1 MDGFDNNNNNGTGF
15 TQPKGTQAGST
26 QADTTPVN
34 NVQPESTQTGT
45 GYSQPETNSAQTNT
59 GYSQPETNTAQT
71 NTGYSQPDNSFNTQN
86 NYDTQNTYNPQNNWN
101 SSNSWDMSDG
111 VDEED
116 YLKRQNKWFV
126 ISIIDTV
133 ISIVCCCNMFGVG
146 MIAAIVGLVCSI
158 TSKNAYRDGDMTR
171 AESQLKVSKI
181 ANIVFFVLLGLA
193 ILGNIV
199 YYLLYGA
206 AIGASMLEQY
216 NLGN

>member
-15 TQPKGTQAGST
+15 TQPEGTQAGST
-26 QADTTPVN
+26 QADTTSVN
-34 NVQPESTQTGT
+34 NVQPESTQTG
-45 GYSQPETNSAQTNT
+45 T

-86 NYDTQNTYNPQNNWN
+86 NYDTQNTYNAQNTYNSQNNWN

-116 YLKRQNKWFV
+116 YLKRQNKWFI
-126 ISIIDTV
+126 ISIVDTV
-133 ISIVCCCNMFGVG
+133 ISVVCCCNMFGVG

-199 YYLLYGA
+199 YYVLYGA
-206 AIGASMLEQY
+206 ALGASMLEQY

>member
-15 TQPKGTQAGST
+15 TQPDGTQTS
-26 QADTTPVN
+26 
-34 NVQPESTQTGT
+34 
-45 GYSQPETNSAQTNT
+45 T

-71 NTGYSQPDNSFNTQN
+71 NTGYSQPDSSFNTQN
-86 NYDTQNTYNPQNNWN
+86 NYDTQNTYNSQNTYDSQSNWN
-101 SSNSWDMSDG
+101 SSNGWDTSDG

-116 YLKRQNKWFV
+116 YLKRQNKWFI
-126 ISIIDTV
+126 ISIVDTV
-133 ISIVCCCNMFGVG
+133 ISVVCCCNMFGVG

-199 YYLLYGA
+199 YYVLYGA
-206 AIGASMLEQY
+206 ALGASMLEQY

>member
-15 TQPKGTQAGST
+15 TQPEGTQAGST

-45 GYSQPETNSAQTNT
+45 GYSQPN
-59 GYSQPETNTAQT
+59 
-71 NTGYSQPDNSFNTQN
+71 NSFNTQN

-181 ANIVFFVLLGLA
+181 ANIVFFVFLGLA

-206 AIGASMLEQY
+206 AIGASMFEQY
-216 NLGN
+216 LPSQY